1 MRVQINNKLQETFW
15 IQWIQQNFDI
25 NEDVIL
31 ERTVWNK
38 IYLFKNIILKLN
50 KLWDNYKILDGLW
63 EVLDEKQK
71 LFMKNNLVNSLVQEL
86 EFQINF
92 NES

>member
-1 MRVQINNKLQETFW
+1 
-15 IQWIQQNFDI
+15 
-25 NEDVIL
+25 
-31 ERTVWNK
+31 
-38 IYLFKNIILKLN
+38 
-50 KLWDNYKILDGLW
+50 LWDNYKILDGLW

-92 NES
+92 NDS